1 MSNERTDSTS
11 TQPEKAPASGS
22 PVEAEKQQSEPASDE
37 AGSGKE
43 VKKPDPVRRLTLIV
57 LCVIIVLFV
66 WYVAADR
73 FAPWTDEARVKGYIV
88 PIVAEVSGRVI
99 EVNVDN
105 DQVVKTGETLLHIDP
120 RNYEIAVR
128 QARAA
133 LDTTGQQV
141 GASAAGV
148 KSAAAKLS
156 TNRARLRNAQQDFD
170 RVENIFKQEPGAV
183 SSAERVRKR
192 EALAQAEA
200 QVSLAEAELE
210 RAKEQLGKEGKDNP
224 ALKSAVA
231 ALEQAEIN
239 LKRTAIYA
247 PGLGLITNLKID
259 VGRYAN
265 AGTALMTFVSGT
277 DVWVQANM
285 RENSIGNV
293 KPGNKVDLVLDVA
306 PGRVF
311 KGVVKS
317 ISAGVAQGPSESLG
331 ELQTIESTSGWL
343 RDAQR
348 FAVIIDFADD
358 EAYGLRRAGGQV
370 DVLIYTG
377 DGAVLNTLG
386 WLWIRFLS
394 ILSYVY

>member
-1 MSNERTDSTS
+1 MSTEHTSSTTTHSEQEPEPSS
-11 TQPEKAPASGS
+11 TAES
-22 PVEAEKQQSEPASDE
+22 EKQQPELPNTN
-37 AGSGKE
+37 AGGGE
-43 VKKPDPVRRLTLIV
+43 DVKKPDPVRRLTLIV
-57 LCVIIVLFV
+57 VCVIIVLFV

-73 FAPWTDEARVKGYIV
+73 FAPWTDEARVQGYIV
-88 PIVAEVSGRVI
+88 PIVAEVSGRVL

-105 DQVVKTGETLLHIDP
+105 DQIVKTGETLLHIDP

-128 QARAA
+128 RAQAA
-133 LDTTGQQV
+133 LDTAGQQV

-148 KSAAAKLS
+148 KSAAAKI
-156 TNRARLRNAQQDFD
+156 TNNRALLRKAQQDFD
-170 RVENIFKQEPGAV
+170 RVENMFRQDPGAV
-183 SSAERVRKR
+183 SKAQRVRMR
-192 EALAQAEA
+192 ETLAQANA

-224 ALKSAVA
+224 ALRSAVA
-231 ALEQAEIN
+231 ALEQAQIDF
-239 LKRTAIYA
+239 KRTTIYA

-259 VGRYAN
+259 VGHYAK

-285 RENSIGNV
+285 RENNIGHV
-293 KPGNKVDLVLDVA
+293 KPGNEVDLVLDVA

-317 ISAGVAQGPSESLG
+317 LGVGVAHGQAESLG
-331 ELQTIESTSGWL
+331 ELQTIKTTSGWL

-370 DVLIYTG
+370 DVQIYTG
-377 DGAVLNTLG
+377 DHAILNALG

-394 ILSYVY
+394 ILSYAY

>member
-1 MSNERTDSTS
+1 MSTERTDVTTMQSEQAPES
-11 TQPEKAPASGS
+11 SSPPEPEKQLSG
-22 PVEAEKQQSEPASDE
+22 PPDAN
-37 AGSGKE
+37 AGSGE
-43 VKKPDPVRRLTLIV
+43 DVKKPDPVRRLTLIV
-57 LCVIIVLFV
+57 VCAIAVLFA

-73 FAPWTDEARVKGYIV
+73 FAPWTDEARVQGYIV
-88 PIVAEVSGRVI
+88 PIVAEVSGRVVEI
-99 EVNVDN
+99 KVDN

-120 RNYEIAVR
+120 RNYELAVR

-133 LDTTGQQV
+133 LDTAGQQV

-170 RVENIFKQEPGAV
+170 RVESIFKQEPGAV

-200 QVSLAEAELE
+200 QVALAEAEVE
-210 RAKEQLGKEGKDNP
+210 RAKEQLGEQGKNNP
-224 ALKSAVA
+224 ALRSAVA

-285 RENSIGNV
+285 RENTLGHV
-293 KPGNKVDLVLDVA
+293 KPGNAVDLVLDVA

-317 ISAGVAQGPSESLG
+317 IGVGVGQSGTESLG
-331 ELQTIESTSGWL
+331 ELQTIKSTSGWL

-358 EAYGLRRAGGQV
+358 ETYGLRRAGGQV
-370 DVLIYTG
+370 DVQIYTG
-377 DGAVLNTLG
+377 DHTILNALG

>member
-1 MSNERTDSTS
+1 MSTERTDNTA
-11 TQPEKAPASGS
+11 TQSEQAPESGS
-22 PVEAEKQQSEPASDE
+22 PAEPERQHPEPPDANTANGGD
-37 AGSGKE
+37 

-57 LCVIIVLFV
+57 VCVIIVLFV

-73 FAPWTDEARVKGYIV
+73 FAPWTDEARVQGYIV
-88 PIVAEVSGRVI
+88 PIVAEVSGRVL

-105 DQVVKTGETLLHIDP
+105 DQIVKTGEALLRIDP

-128 QARAA
+128 RAQAA
-133 LDTTGQQV
+133 LDTAGQEV

-148 KSAAAKLS
+148 KSAAAKI
-156 TNRARLRNAQQDFD
+156 TNNRALLRKAQQDFD
-170 RVENIFKQEPGAV
+170 RVENMFKQDPGAV
-183 SSAERVRKR
+183 SKAQRVRMR
-192 EALAQAEA
+192 ETLAQANA

-231 ALEQAEIN
+231 ALEQAQIDF
-239 LKRTAIYA
+239 KRTTIYA

-259 VGRYAN
+259 VGHYAKT
-265 AGTALMTFVSGT
+265 GTALMTFVSAT
-277 DVWVQANM
+277 DVWIQANM
-285 RENSIGNV
+285 RENSLGHV
-293 KPGNKVDLVLDVA
+293 KPGNEVDLVLDVA

-317 ISAGVAQGPSESLG
+317 LGVGVAQGRAELLG
-331 ELQTIESTSGWL
+331 ELQTIKSTSGWL

-370 DVLIYTG
+370 DVQIYTG
-377 DGAVLNTLG
+377 DHAILNALG

>member
-1 MSNERTDSTS
+1 MSTERTDNTA
-11 TQPEKAPASGS
+11 TQSEQAPESGS
-22 PVEAEKQQSEPASDE
+22 PAEPERQHPEPPDANTANGGD
-37 AGSGKE
+37 

-57 LCVIIVLFV
+57 VCVIIVLFV

-73 FAPWTDEARVKGYIV
+73 FAPWTDEARVQGYIV
-88 PIVAEVSGRVI
+88 PIVAEVSGRVL

-105 DQVVKTGETLLHIDP
+105 DQIVKTGEALLRIDP

-128 QARAA
+128 RAQAA
-133 LDTTGQQV
+133 LDTAGQEV

-148 KSAAAKLS
+148 KSAAAKI
-156 TNRARLRNAQQDFD
+156 TNNRALLRKAQQDFD
-170 RVENIFKQEPGAV
+170 RVENMFKQDPGAV
-183 SSAERVRKR
+183 SKAQRVRMR
-192 EALAQAEA
+192 ETLAQANA

-231 ALEQAEIN
+231 ALEQAQIDF
-239 LKRTAIYA
+239 KRTTIYA

-259 VGRYAN
+259 VGHYAKT
-265 AGTALMTFVSGT
+265 GTALMTFVSAT
-277 DVWVQANM
+277 DVWIQANM
-285 RENSIGNV
+285 RENSLGHV
-293 KPGNKVDLVLDVA
+293 KPGIEVDLVLDVA
-306 PGRVF
+306 PGRVL

-317 ISAGVAQGPSESLG
+317 LGVGVAQGRAELLG
-331 ELQTIESTSGWL
+331 ELQTIKSTSGWL

-358 EAYGLRRAGGQV
+358 EAYGLRRSGGQV
-370 DVLIYTG
+370 DVQIYTG
-377 DGAVLNTLG
+377 DHAILNALG

>member
-1 MSNERTDSTS
+1 MSTERTDVTTMQSEQAPES
-11 TQPEKAPASGS
+11 SSPPEPEKQLSG
-22 PVEAEKQQSEPASDE
+22 PPDVD
-37 AGSGKE
+37 AGSGE
-43 VKKPDPVRRLTLIV
+43 DVKKPDPVRRLTLIV
-57 LCVIIVLFV
+57 VCVIIVLFV
-66 WYVAADR
+66 WYVTADR
-73 FAPWTDEARVKGYIV
+73 FAPWTDEARVQGYIV
-88 PIVAEVSGRVI
+88 PIVAEVSGRVL

-105 DQVVKTGETLLHIDP
+105 DQVVKTAESLLRIDP
-120 RNYEIAVR
+120 RNYEIT
-128 QARAA
+128 ARRAQAA
-133 LDTTGQQV
+133 LDTAGQQV

-148 KSAAAKLS
+148 KSAAATVIDS
-156 TNRARLRNAQQDFD
+156 RAQLRKAAQDFD
-170 RVENIFKQEPGAV
+170 RVENMFRQDPGAV
-183 SSAERVRKR
+183 SKAQRVRMR
-192 EALAQAEA
+192 ETLAQAKA

-231 ALEQAEIN
+231 ALEQAQID
-239 LKRTAIYA
+239 LKRTTIYA

-259 VGRYAN
+259 VGHYAKT
-265 AGTALMTFVSGT
+265 GTALMTFVSGT
-277 DVWVQANM
+277 DVWIQANM
-285 RENSIGNV
+285 RENTLGHV
-293 KPGNKVDLVLDVA
+293 KPGNEVDLVLDVA

-317 ISAGVAQGPSESLG
+317 IGVGVGQGGAESLG
-331 ELQTIESTSGWL
+331 ELQTIKSTSGWL

-370 DVLIYTG
+370 DVQIYTG
-377 DGAVLNTLG
+377 DHAILNALG

>member
-1 MSNERTDSTS
+1 MPSERATDTGPTS
-11 TQPEKAPASGS
+11 SSS
-22 PVEAEKQQSEPASDE
+22 PDPKKQQSESPDANTED
-37 AGSGKE
+37 

-57 LCVIIVLFV
+57 VCVIIVLFV

-73 FAPWTDEARVKGYIV
+73 FAPWTDEARVQGYIV
-88 PIVAEVSGRVI
+88 PIVAEVSGRVL

-105 DQVVKTGETLLHIDP
+105 DQIVKTGEALLRIDP

-128 QARAA
+128 RAQAA
-133 LDTTGQQV
+133 LDTAGQQV

-148 KSAAAKLS
+148 KSAAAKI
-156 TNRARLRNAQQDFD
+156 TDNRAGLRKAQQDFD
-170 RVENIFKQEPGAV
+170 RVENMFKQDPGAV
-183 SSAERVRKR
+183 SKAQRVRMR
-192 EALAQAEA
+192 ETLAQAKA

-231 ALEQAEIN
+231 ALEQAQIDLN
-239 LKRTAIYA
+239 RTTIYA

-259 VGRYAN
+259 VGHYAIT
-265 AGTALMTFVSGT
+265 GTALMTFVSGT
-277 DVWVQANM
+277 DVWIQANM
-285 RENSIGNV
+285 RENTLGHV
-293 KPGNKVDLVLDVA
+293 KPGNEVDLVLDVA

-317 ISAGVAQGPSESLG
+317 IGVGVGVGQGGAESLG
-331 ELQTIESTSGWL
+331 ELQTIKSTSGWL

-370 DVLIYTG
+370 DVQIYTG
-377 DGAVLNTLG
+377 DHAILNALG

>member
-1 MSNERTDSTS
+1 MSTERTHNTTTHSE
-11 TQPEKAPASGS
+11 QAPESRSPAE
-22 PVEAEKQQSEPASDE
+22 PEKQQPEPPDASAED
-37 AGSGKE
+37 
-43 VKKPDPVRRLTLIV
+43 VRKPDPVRRLTLIV
-57 LCVIIVLFV
+57 VCVIVVLFV

-73 FAPWTDEARVKGYIV
+73 FAPWTDEARVQGYIV
-88 PIVAEVSGRVI
+88 PIVAEVSGRVL
-99 EVNVDN
+99 EVKVDN

-128 QARAA
+128 RAQAA
-133 LDTTGQQV
+133 LDTAGQQV

-148 KSAAAKLS
+148 KSASAKIS
-156 TNRARLRNAQQDFD
+156 DYRARFRKAQQDFD
-170 RVENIFKQEPGAV
+170 RVENIFKQDPGAV
-183 SSAERVRKR
+183 SKAERVRKR
-192 EALAQAEA
+192 EALAQAKA

-210 RAKEQLGKEGKDNP
+210 RAKEELGKEGKDNP

-231 ALEQAEIN
+231 ALEQAQIDF
-239 LKRTAIYA
+239 KRTTIYA

-259 VGRYAN
+259 VGHYAKT
-265 AGTALMTFVSGT
+265 GTALMTFVSGT

-285 RENSIGNV
+285 RENTLGHV
-293 KPGNKVDLVLDVA
+293 MPGNEVDLVLDVA

-311 KGVVKS
+311 RGVVRS
-317 ISAGVAQGPSESLG
+317 VGAGVAQGRAESLG
-331 ELQTIESTSGWL
+331 ELQTIKTTSGWL

-358 EAYGLRRAGGQV
+358 EAYGLRRAGGQA
-370 DVLIYTG
+370 DVQIYTG
-377 DGAVLNTLG
+377 DHTIINGLG

>member
-1 MSNERTDSTS
+1 
-11 TQPEKAPASGS
+11 
-22 PVEAEKQQSEPASDE
+22 
-37 AGSGKE
+37 
-43 VKKPDPVRRLTLIV
+43 V
-57 LCVIIVLFV
+57 L
-66 WYVAADR
+66 
-73 FAPWTDEARVKGYIV
+73 
-88 PIVAEVSGRVI
+88 

-105 DQVVKTGETLLHIDP
+105 DQIVKTGEALLRIDP

-128 QARAA
+128 RAQAA
-133 LDTTGQQV
+133 LDTAGQEV

-148 KSAAAKLS
+148 KSAAANI
-156 TNRARLRNAQQDFD
+156 TNNRALLRKAQQDFD
-170 RVENIFKQEPGAV
+170 RVENMFKQDPGAV
-183 SSAERVRKR
+183 SKAQRVRMR
-192 EALAQAEA
+192 ETLAQAKA

-231 ALEQAEIN
+231 ALEQAQIDF
-239 LKRTAIYA
+239 KRTTIYA

-259 VGRYAN
+259 VGHYAKT
-265 AGTALMTFVSGT
+265 GTALMTFVSAT

-285 RENSIGNV
+285 RENSLGHV
-293 KPGNKVDLVLDVA
+293 KPGNEVDLVLDVA

-317 ISAGVAQGPSESLG
+317 VGVGVAQGRAELLG
-331 ELQTIESTSGWL
+331 ELQTIKSTSGWL

-370 DVLIYTG
+370 DVQIYTG
-377 DGAVLNTLG
+377 DHAILNALG

-394 ILSYVY
+394 ILSYAY

>member
-1 MSNERTDSTS
+1 MSTERTAGTTAQSQQATDSNPS
-11 TQPEKAPASGS
+11 A
-22 PVEAEKQQSEPASDE
+22 EAEKLQSEPA
-37 AGSGKE
+37 GGNGQE

-57 LCVIIVLFV
+57 LCVIIVLFI

-88 PIVAEVSGRVI
+88 PIVAEVSGRVV

-128 QARAA
+128 QAQAA
-133 LDTTGQQV
+133 LDTAGQQV

-148 KSAAAKLS
+148 KSAAAKISDNL
-156 TNRARLRNAQQDFD
+156 AQLRNAQQDFD

-183 SSAERVRKR
+183 SNAERVRKR

-210 RAKEQLGKEGKDNP
+210 RAKEQLGTKGKDNP
-224 ALKSAVA
+224 ALRSAVA

-377 DGAVLNTLG
+377 DGAILNSLG

>member
-1 MSNERTDSTS
+1 MSTERTDVTTMQSEQAPES
-11 TQPEKAPASGS
+11 SSPPEPEKQLSG
-22 PVEAEKQQSEPASDE
+22 PPDVD
-37 AGSGKE
+37 AGSGE
-43 VKKPDPVRRLTLIV
+43 DVKKPDPVRRLTLIV
-57 LCVIIVLFV
+57 VCVIIVLFV

-73 FAPWTDEARVKGYIV
+73 FAPWTDEARVQGYIV
-88 PIVAEVSGRVI
+88 PIVAEVSGRVL

-105 DQVVKTGETLLHIDP
+105 DQVVKTAESLLRIDP
-120 RNYEIAVR
+120 RNYEIT
-128 QARAA
+128 ARRAQAA
-133 LDTTGQQV
+133 LDTAGQQV

-148 KSAAAKLS
+148 KSAAATVIDS
-156 TNRARLRNAQQDFD
+156 RAQLRKAAQDFD
-170 RVENIFKQEPGAV
+170 RVENMFRQDPGAV
-183 SSAERVRKR
+183 SKAQRVRMR
-192 EALAQAEA
+192 ETLAQAKA

-231 ALEQAEIN
+231 ALEQAQID
-239 LKRTAIYA
+239 LKRTTIYA

-259 VGRYAN
+259 VGHYAKT
-265 AGTALMTFVSGT
+265 GTALMTFVSGT
-277 DVWVQANM
+277 DVWIQANM
-285 RENSIGNV
+285 RENTLGHV
-293 KPGNKVDLVLDVA
+293 KPGNEVDLVLDVA

-317 ISAGVAQGPSESLG
+317 IGVGVGQGGAESLG
-331 ELQTIESTSGWL
+331 ELQTIKSTSGWL

-370 DVLIYTG
+370 DVQIYTG
-377 DGAVLNTLG
+377 DHAILNALG

>member
-1 MSNERTDSTS
+1 MSTERTDVTTMQSE
-11 TQPEKAPASGS
+11 QAPESSS
-22 PVEAEKQQSEPASDE
+22 PPELEKQLSEPPDAN
-37 AGSGKE
+37 AGSGE
-43 VKKPDPVRRLTLIV
+43 DVKKPDPVRRLTLIV
-57 LCVIIVLFV
+57 VCVIIVLFV

-73 FAPWTDEARVKGYIV
+73 FAPWTDEARVQGYIV
-88 PIVAEVSGRVI
+88 PIVAEVSGRVL

-105 DQVVKTGETLLHIDP
+105 DQIVKTGEALLRIDP

-128 QARAA
+128 RAQAA
-133 LDTTGQQV
+133 LDTAGQEV

-148 KSAAAKLS
+148 KSAAAKI
-156 TNRARLRNAQQDFD
+156 TNNRALLRKAAQDFD
-170 RVENIFKQEPGAV
+170 RVENMFRQDPGTV
-183 SSAERVRKR
+183 SKAQRVRMR
-192 EALAQAEA
+192 ESLAQAKA

-231 ALEQAEIN
+231 ALEQAQID
-239 LKRTAIYA
+239 LKRTTIYA

-259 VGRYAN
+259 VGHYAKT
-265 AGTALMTFVSGT
+265 GTALMTFVSGT

-285 RENSIGNV
+285 RENTLGHV
-293 KPGNKVDLVLDVA
+293 KPGNEVDLVLDVA

-317 ISAGVAQGPSESLG
+317 IGVGVGQGGAESLG
-331 ELQTIESTSGWL
+331 ELQTIKSTSGWL

-370 DVLIYTG
+370 DVQIYTG
-377 DGAVLNTLG
+377 DHAILNALG